1 MANTGS
7 IRASEAKMMSGVSR
21 EVEFQLLNAKL
32 SEQAD
37 NIELAEEQLWQ
48 LFAQYQGQT
57 WDGEI
62 NYPDSF
68 SVRDTDNELEQL
80 IKAKASVEDPQAR
93 LAIEHEI
100 VELLDV
106 EVEEVMSG
114 AAVEMSVS
122 EDGAEELTQDLED

>member
-7 IRASEAKMMSGVSR
+7 VRATESKMMSGVSR
-21 EVEFQLLNAKL
+21 EVEFQLLNARL

-48 LFAQYQGQT
+48 IYAAYQGTT

-68 SVRDTDNELEQL
+68 AIRDTQNDLDQL
-80 IKAKASVEDPQAR
+80 VKVYDKVTDPAAKTV
-93 LAIEHEI
+93 IET
-100 VELLDV
+100 
-106 EVEEVMSG
+106 
-114 AAVEMSVS
+114 EMLNLVDIS
-122 EDGAEELTQDLED
+122 A